1 MIIHQLNLNSM
12 AWYRMLVLNGNRMDD
27 NHDDN
32 RMIGILKHQAHH
44 AIFSSSGWLFAS
56 NINKDR
62 CQQAVIGNYNRAPL
76 EFVTHLLRK
85 REAFQPEN
93 KIHTHTGDLAQV
105 KPTLSKN
112 AVEMHG
118 KMSAG
123 SHFEIR
129 RCNHPICCCWKK

>member
-93 KIHTHTGDLAQV
+93 KIHTHRRSCAGETNVEQKCRG
-105 KPTLSKN
+105 N
-112 AVEMHG
+112 AWQNVCG
-118 KMSAG
+118 VP
-123 SHFEIR
+123 F
-129 RCNHPICCCWKK
+129 

>member
-1 MIIHQLNLNSM
+1 MIIHQFNLNRM

-27 NHDDN
+27 NHDDH
-32 RMIGILKHQAHH
+32 RMIGILKHQARH
-44 AIFSSSGWLFAS
+44 AILSSSGWLSAS

-76 EFVTHLLRK
+76 EIATHLLRK
-85 REAFQPEN
+85 REAFRPEN
-93 KIHTHTGDLAQV
+93 KIHARTGDLAQV

-118 KMSAG
+118 KMSVG